1 MSIKRHLTACALGI
15 SVVFSVAALPLPV
28 QAVELVRWER
38 IPLPV
43 SLHVGEERIV
53 FVEKKCACRF
63 SAVSE

>member
-15 SVVFSVAALPLPV
+15 SAVFSVAALPLPV

-43 SLHVGEERIV
+43 SLHVGKSALCLW
-53 FVEKKCACRF
+53 KKCACRF
-63 SAVSE
+63 STVSE

>member
-53 FVEKKCACRF
+53 FVEKMC
-63 SAVSE
+63 VSVFHRL

>member
-43 SLHVGEERIV
+43 SLHVGGRAHCV
-53 FVEKKCACRF
+53 CGKKCACRF